1 MFGAWYRM
9 IIYSAGKIKTYENL
23 KALSLMVGET
33 EEFAEDLWKYMVF
46 DDQLIDEFNYFVA
59 NHCIKGEARCGEYTL
74 LDIYFNQM
82 CKYNLYNDLGKNSG
96 ECNKDRLVLHAFK
109 KLVMMRQDPN
119 YASNFDK
126 EEDTGM
132 DIL

>member
-1 MFGAWYRM
+1 M
-9 IIYSAGKIKTYENL
+9 
-23 KALSLMVGET
+23 
-33 EEFAEDLWKYMVF
+33 
-46 DDQLIDEFNYFVA
+46 
-59 NHCIKGEARCGEYTL
+59 